1 MAGALFLCHKK
12 SVPGILSFHPVRK
25 ERYHCYSLDAMQYG
39 DKDKFMPYSEES
51 PDWLMEQEEY
61 SDHINRTFARLS
73 EVQQRRMLMLASGMS
88 MHEIA
93 DREGVDYRAVYDSVK
108 AARKKFLKYFKNTS
122 SNRPKNL
129 RRYGRQF

>member
-1 MAGALFLCHKK
+1 MKIKYEFADGTVSEVEVEESVGAVIID
-12 SVPGILSFHPVRK
+12 SRRREDNLSRK

-51 PDWLMEQEEY
+51 PDCLMEQEEY

-73 EVQQRRMLMLASGMS
+73 EVQQRRILMLASGMS

-93 DREGVDYRAVYDSVK
+93 DREGVDYRAVYDSIK
-108 AARKKFLKYFKNTS
+108 AARKRFLKYF
-122 SNRPKNL
+122 
-129 RRYGRQF
+129 